1 MTFLLNA
8 FRGFLIGVAEVIPGV
23 SGGTVA
29 LVVGV
34 YERVLD
40 QAAVISRSFAG
51 MTKTRGKSLAS
62 LGRLDFG
69 FLLPLLVGMVS
80 AILLAAAIL
89 EPLLIREPEITLA
102 LFAGLI
108 AVSVVVPLRMV
119 SAWSAKL
126 FAVGGA
132 GAVAAFWLTSLPRGS
147 QANPE
152 SWFVFLAAAIAV
164 CALVLPGVSGS
175 FFLLA
180 IGLYQ
185 PTIAAVNELDFAYLG
200 FFALGAL
207 VGFFSFALLMQF
219 LLSKYRNLT
228 LALMAGLMLG
238 SLRALWPWQSS
249 SAEILSPSDPLGP
262 ALACLAGGVTVAAL
276 IVWHGRLDRRARQ

>member
-51 MTKTRGKSLAS
+51 ITKTRGKSLAS

-276 IVWHGRLDRRARQ
+276 IVWQGRLDRRARQ

>member
-1 MTFLLNA
+1 MNFLANA

-29 LVVGV
+29 LVVGI

-40 QAAVISRSFAG
+40 QAALVARVLAEV
-51 MTKTRGKSLAS
+51 TKTRGKSLVS
-62 LGRLDFG
+62 LGKLDFG
-69 FLLPLLVGMVS
+69 FLVPVLMGMVS

-89 EPLLIREPEITLA
+89 EPLIVQEPEITLA

-108 AVSVVVPLRMV
+108 AVSLLVPFRMV
-119 SAWSAKL
+119 SAWNLKL

-132 GAVAAFWLTSLPRGS
+132 GAVAAFLLTSLPRGA
-147 QANPE
+147 QTNPE
-152 SWFVFLAAAIAV
+152 PWFVFLAAAVAV

-180 IGLYQ
+180 IGMYQ
-185 PTIAAVNELDFAYLG
+185 PTIAAVNDLDFAYLG
-200 FFALGAL
+200 LFVLGAL
-207 VGFFSFALLMQF
+207 IGFFSFALLMQF
-219 LLSKYRNLT
+219 LLSKYRNVI

-249 SAEILSPSDPLGP
+249 SAEILAPSDPLGP
-262 ALACLAGGVTVAAL
+262 ALACLAGGLTVLAL
-276 IVWHGRLDRRARQ
+276 ILWQRRLAKAQGQ